1 MHGDGEKQLIEML
14 LKTRIIISCCFISLL
29 AFFEEDCYASRPGS
43 KECVK
48 VSSASFTVRGRVI
61 DTYGEPLI
69 GATIREKGGANGTV
83 TDVEGNFFLS
93 VPDSA
98 VLQISFVGY
107 ESQEVSVKGRSML
120 EICLKEN
127 ILLLD
132 HVIVTALGL
141 EKKESSL
148 AYAVQKDYF
157 SNDKPTRFD
166 TQGIDRKGK
175 DTEYKTILVAMFYKL
190 LKSFFKLLPKTNTSK
205 SAKAYSTVSL
215 NKTLLISRLVYLT
228 NLSKDKRYT
237 GVDEKNSKLCPNFIK
252 DQIKSYKDYEILRAN
267 KFYK

>member
-48 VSSASFTVRGRVI
+48 VSSASFTVRRRVI

-127 ILLLD
+127 I
-132 HVIVTALGL
+132 
-141 EKKESSL
+141 
-148 AYAVQKDYF
+148 
-157 SNDKPTRFD
+157 
-166 TQGIDRKGK
+166 DRKSTRLNSSHVK
-175 DTEYKTILVAMFYKL
+175 RSRMP
-190 LKSFFKLLPKTNTSK
+190 S
-205 SAKAYSTVSL
+205 SA
-215 NKTLLISRLVYLT
+215 
-228 NLSKDKRYT
+228 
-237 GVDEKNSKLCPNFIK
+237 
-252 DQIKSYKDYEILRAN
+252 
-267 KFYK
+267 

>member
-1 MHGDGEKQLIEML
+1 ML

-29 AFFEEDCYASRPGS
+29 SFFEEDCYASRPGS

-148 AYAVQKDYF
+148 AYAVQKVRGEEL
-157 SNDKPTRFD
+157 NRVKEVNMITALA
-166 TQGIDRKGK
+166 GK
-175 DTEYKTILVAMFYKL
+175 AAGVQV
-190 LKSFFKLLPKTNTSK
+190 SK
-205 SAKAYSTVSL
+205 NSSGMGGSAKVSIRGVRSVAGDNQPLYVIDGVPVPDYMDRNVSTKVV
-215 NKTLLISRLVYLT
+215 KLIQS
-228 NLSKDKRYT
+228 YT
-237 GVDEKNSKLCPNFIK
+237 GIVNKIVWR
-252 DQIKSYKDYEILRAN
+252 KS
-267 KFYK
+267 

>member
-1 MHGDGEKQLIEML
+1 ML

-148 AYAVQKDYF
+148 AYAVQKV
-157 SNDKPTRFD
+157 
-166 TQGIDRKGK
+166 DRKGEGRR
-175 DTEYKTILVAMFYKL
+175 TESCERSEYDHGFGRKGSRCAGQQELFRHGRIGESQYPWGTIGG
-190 LKSFFKLLPKTNTSK
+190 
-205 SAKAYSTVSL
+205 
-215 NKTLLISRLVYLT
+215 R
-228 NLSKDKRYT
+228 
-237 GVDEKNSKLCPNFIK
+237 
-252 DQIKSYKDYEILRAN
+252 
-267 KFYK
+267 

>member
-141 EKKESSL
+141 EKKAEKKETARQKKQKAKIKDGAHRVDTPPLRNADKVKKEKVLLSASVKDFCIIYRRIKSVNEL
-148 AYAVQKDYF
+148 VVNGKVYDEKKAVIEF
-157 SNDKPTRFD
+157 SHNLFASIDGHIVEAGLDSDSFISYIRFD
-166 TQGIDRKGK
+166 GQ
-175 DTEYKTILVAMFYKL
+175 TIAEKKRL
-190 LKSFFKLLPKTNTSK
+190 L
-205 SAKAYSTVSL
+205 
-215 NKTLLISRLVYLT
+215 
-228 NLSKDKRYT
+228 
-237 GVDEKNSKLCPNFIK
+237 
-252 DQIKSYKDYEILRAN
+252 
-267 KFYK
+267 

>member
-1 MHGDGEKQLIEML
+1 ML

-29 AFFEEDCYASRPGS
+29 SFFEEDCYASRPGS

-83 TDVEGNFFLS
+83 TDVEGNFFLF

-120 EICLKEN
+120 EVCLKEN

-148 AYAVQKDYF
+148 AYAVQKVRGEELNRVKEVIR
-157 SNDKPTRFD
+157 SNGTKTDHGF
-166 TQGIDRKGK
+166 GRKG
-175 DTEYKTILVAMFYKL
+175 
-190 LKSFFKLLPKTNTSK
+190 
-205 SAKAYSTVSL
+205 
-215 NKTLLISRLVYLT
+215 SRC
-228 NLSKDKRYT
+228 T
-237 GVDEKNSKLCPNFIK
+237 GQQELFRHGRIGESQYPWGAVGG
-252 DQIKSYKDYEILRAN
+252 R
-267 KFYK
+267 

>member
-107 ESQEVSVKGRSML
+107 ESQEVSVKG
-120 EICLKEN
+120 CL
-127 ILLLD
+127 LYTSPSPRD
-132 HVIVTALGL
+132 
-141 EKKESSL
+141 
-148 AYAVQKDYF
+148 
-157 SNDKPTRFD
+157 TR
-166 TQGIDRKGK
+166 
-175 DTEYKTILVAMFYKL
+175 
-190 LKSFFKLLPKTNTSK
+190 
-205 SAKAYSTVSL
+205 
-215 NKTLLISRLVYLT
+215 
-228 NLSKDKRYT
+228 
-237 GVDEKNSKLCPNFIK
+237 
-252 DQIKSYKDYEILRAN
+252 
-267 KFYK
+267 